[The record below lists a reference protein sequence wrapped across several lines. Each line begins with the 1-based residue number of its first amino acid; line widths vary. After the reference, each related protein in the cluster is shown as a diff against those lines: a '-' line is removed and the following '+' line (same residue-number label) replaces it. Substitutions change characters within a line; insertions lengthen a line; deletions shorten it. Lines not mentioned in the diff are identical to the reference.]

1 MTSDGSSSTPLL
13 QPRVGDIREARGE
26 SDSARR
32 GGLAVSRNATGLVHP
47 TGPRGQT
54 HHVKGTGGSSRYV
67 GGGHPHLCLE
77 GATPISGRDL
87 GHPSPT
93 RPPLQTG
100 NRLSEVQEADAHR
113 GGGGNPQE
121 VAGVNPELLGRPG
134 TPQGNCLPH
143 QEQIDSAFQRTHP
156 CVANVPELSNPIILF
171 SECVLNKN
179 RFMTFFKKEII

>member
-1 MTSDGSSSTPLL
+1 MPIAGSAYKVTSDGSSSTPLL
-13 QPRVGDIREARGE
+13 QPKVGDIREARGE
-26 SDSARR
+26 SDSAGR
-32 GGLAVSRNATGLVHP
+32 GGLAVSKNATGLVHP

-77 GATPISGRDL
+77 GATPISERDL

-121 VAGVNPELLGRPG
+121 VAGVNPEMLGRPG

-143 QEQIDSAFQRTHP
+143 QVQINSAFQRTHP
-156 CVANVPELSNPIILF
+156 CVANVPELSL
-171 SECVLNKN
+171 
-179 RFMTFFKKEII
+179 